1 MSAVVDVIEDVVE
14 GVVEI
19 VGDVLDEVLEVADKV
34 MTAVAENPLLIVV
47 AVAAPYA
54 LELFAAEAVGATTVM
69 TAAETAIAADTFAA
83 SLSAFEVATT
93 AEAIATGTA
102 VLEATGTATTIASA
116 ETVAAST
123 VIEAGATVAE
133 ATTAATLTAEG
144 ATVAEAVSS
153 ATAGTVEVS
162 TLTEV
167 ASTAT
172 ETLSS
177 AWETLSSGAQN
188 VIQTIGETLA
198 PGTDATLQK
207 VIGQVTV
214 NTATNGGNLP
224 DALTSTFLSFG
235 TGMIGSEVADA
246 TGSKLIGSLA
256 SNATNQLV
264 RTGDVDLTNLAG
276 TAAGSLV
283 GAEVAGETGSN
294 LAGKVASTVT
304 KNLVTDQDATTGLI
318 NLGVGEII
326 NQGANA
332 VNDFV
337 RSTGVDS
344 AITGEDQGDVVTTG
358 STENGEIAV
367 AENDAENSG
376 GLTSITGSD
385 VTSTDTTGGLNQV
398 ASTDVT
404 TDDTSTTVDD
414 LTGQTTGANNVVT
427 TGGLNQIAATD
438 TTAATTPAEDVLA
451 TIGSDTGTTK
461 NVGAVTGTEGDSTA
475 ATTDANTGA
484 ITGLVTGAA
493 TAGANAVKNKLV
505 STAKKNLT
513 S

>member
-1 MSAVVDVIEDVVE
+1 
-14 GVVEI
+14 
-19 VGDVLDEVLEVADKV
+19 
-34 MTAVAENPLLIVV
+34 
-47 AVAAPYA
+47 
-54 LELFAAEAVGATTVM
+54 
-69 TAAETAIAADTFAA
+69 
-83 SLSAFEVATT
+83 
-93 AEAIATGTA
+93 
-102 VLEATGTATTIASA
+102 
-116 ETVAAST
+116 
-123 VIEAGATVAE
+123 
-133 ATTAATLTAEG
+133 
-144 ATVAEAVSS
+144 
-153 ATAGTVEVS
+153 
-162 TLTEV
+162 
-167 ASTAT
+167 
-172 ETLSS
+172 
-177 AWETLSSGAQN
+177 LSSGAQN

-198 PGTDATLQK
+198 PGTDATLHK
-207 VIGQVTV
+207 VLGQVAV
-214 NTATNGGNLP
+214 NTATNDGNLG
-224 DALTSTFLSFG
+224 DALTSTLLSFG
-235 TGMIGSEVADA
+235 TGMIGSQVADA

-264 RTGDVDLTNLAG
+264 RTGDIDFTNLAG

-304 KNLVTDQDATTGLI
+304 KNIVTDKDATTGLI

-404 TDDTSTTVDD
+404 AEDTSTTVDD
-414 LTGQTTGANNVVT
+414 LTGQTTGSTNNVVT

-493 TAGANAVKNKLV
+493 TAGANAVKNQLV

-513 S
+513 SSLTKSLTGNKTTAKRQPTAQQLASMRIASAKTTKPPIQMDVSKLMPVKKTTTAAPVTAPLRVDVSKLTPIKSTSNLTSILSNIKKTG